1 MSDGGAAAV
10 GSDVAL
16 QNAQLCN
23 GGGLQGLRR
32 HVGSELAVEHLLGEL
47 LELLRHIAVFSDG
60 ILKEQAVE
68 HLQLRLAVD
77 NLHRHILVGAFQHRL
92 CGSMCADAL
101 VVHVVNHLFEV
112 QLLQFALADAPL
124 CPVAAGRQV
133 LLPLRQES
141 LQGRDV
147 LVVEVAELLHLGN
160 ALQKSLALLR
170 DGRWQSRHS
179 RETGLAQ
186 LLFQSVELAEQ
197 TIDIAF
203 LHI

>member
-1 MSDGGAAAV
+1 
-10 GSDVAL
+10 
-16 QNAQLCN
+16 
-23 GGGLQGLRR
+23 
-32 HVGSELAVEHLLGEL
+32 
-47 LELLRHIAVFSDG
+47 
-60 ILKEQAVE
+60 
-68 HLQLRLAVD
+68 
-77 NLHRHILVGAFQHRL
+77 
-92 CGSMCADAL
+92 MCADAL
-101 VVHVVNHLFEV
+101 VVHIVNHLFEV
-112 QLLQFALADAPL
+112 QFLQFALADTPL
-124 CPVAAGRQV
+124 CPVATGRQV